1 MSNLLD
7 KSSIVL
13 TPTAYDNG
21 KVLCV
26 KPSDG
31 SGDFDFSRNSAATRV
46 NAQGLVEDVQILSSN
61 LVQNGSFSQLGS
73 EEITNGNFSQQGSE
87 LVTNGDFATD
97 TNWTKGTGWSI
108 SGGSANCD
116 GTDATSNLNQVIT
129 SFSGKTFLVEGNASN
144 VTQGFV
150 YISLG
155 GTDLQIVVNSNGS
168 FKHYVTITSG
178 SSTLFIS
185 ARNNFIGSIDNV
197 SVVEV
202 GQDWTLGTGWS
213 IGDSVASCDGTQTG
227 GTSLYQSALQQN
239 KSYKITFSITS
250 ITAGGVGVV
259 NSPKYT
265 TTGTFTYYYNVTGTD
280 SNLYVNANTDFIGSI
295 TNISVKEVGQ
305 NWDLGTGWIVD
316 QANSNASSIQTS
328 TNNYLQ
334 QTISTL
340 SNNKLYRVLFDLN
353 IISSAVTTIGISNS
367 GAFGQLSSSERF
379 YTTSGTKTFDALYS
393 SSYPNYIRFV
403 GGIGTEF
410 TITNI
415 SIIEITDDTN
425 LPRINYEG
433 FSYQDALGS
442 EIIKNGT
449 FTGGTQDW
457 SLDAGVTYGSDN
469 LVFATASN
477 QKATQINTFTVGKTY
492 KVSIELVSYT
502 SGIITV
508 RMGGVPKVIPTTLGV
523 HTWYIV
529 ATGNLARIEGT
540 FGIGVNAIV
549 DNVSVK
555 EVLGQEVVPDSGC
568 GSWLWEPQS
577 TNLITYSEDFSQ
589 SVWNKSNVTLTSNNA
604 VSPNGTQNASKLVAT
619 GADGFLQD
627 TITVTSGTT
636 YTLSVYLK
644 TVSGTLDTAIGLGSP
659 GFPQNEGEG
668 GRYKNIIV
676 TNEWKRYTLT
686 STADAS
692 ASTGIG
698 VGGYNTFSTGEEVL
712 VWGIQVEQQSYATSY
727 IPTDGQASGVTRN
740 QDVCTN
746 GGSAASINSTEGV
759 LYAEVSLLSPATG
772 STIISLSDGGS
783 NRLYFEFFTLNR
795 LYAII
800 ENGISQFIEVQTITQ
815 TNNNKIA
822 FKYSA
827 SGCKLYINGTGYS
840 FGGLNFLSGTLNTL
854 NFASSNGTSSK
865 FVGNTKC
872 LAVWK
877 EALSDDELEKLTT
890 I

>member
-367 GAFGQLSSSERF
+367 GAFGQLSGSERF

-415 SIIEITDDTN
+415 TVIEITDDTN

-433 FSYQDALGS
+433 FSYQDVLGS
-442 EIIKNGT
+442 EEIVNGDFATDSDWVKQTGWSIANGLASCDGSQSLPESVYQNGVTVVGKIYKITYTIVSRTSGSVRALAGTIGGT
-449 FTGGTQDW
+449 FQSTPN
-457 SLDAGVTYGSDN
+457 TY
-469 LVFATASN
+469 
-477 QKATQINTFTVGKTY
+477 
-492 KVSIELVSYT
+492 IEYLT
-502 SGIITV
+502 
-508 RMGGVPKVIPTTLGV
+508 
-523 HTWYIV
+523 
-529 ATGNLARIEGT
+529 ATGNVSI
-540 FGIGVNAIV
+540 GIQANADFVGSI

-577 TNLITYSEDFSQ
+577 TNLLPYSNDLNAAGWFS
-589 SVWNKSNVTLTSNNA
+589 SSAVTISSNFATSPDGTNNA
-604 VSPNGTQNASKLVAT
+604 QGWSNSAGAFPQAGKTISGLTIGESYTASFYVKSDGTPQTQLSTQFTGFSRLDFTPTDKWVRITNTIVAT
-619 GADGFLQD
+619 A
-627 TITVTSGTT
+627 TSH
-636 YTLSVYLK
+636 VFI
-644 TVSGTLDTAIGLGSP
+644 VFINSGSAP
-659 GFPQNEGEG
+659 
-668 GRYKNIIV
+668 
-676 TNEWKRYTLT
+676 
-686 STADAS
+686 
-692 ASTGIG
+692 ASTFLLYG
-698 VGGYNTFSTGEEVL
+698 F
-712 VWGIQVEQQSYATSY
+712 QVENQSYATSY
-727 IPTDGQASGVTRN
+727 IPTDGTSVTRN

-746 GGSAASINSTEGV
+746 GGSVASINSTEGV

-800 ENGISQFIEVQTITQ
+800 ENGSSQFIEVQTITQ